1 MTAMETFVPSESAM
15 RRALRRAD
23 DGVTLN
29 PDEAQTLL
37 HARGD
42 SLKRLMTAASRVR
55 DAGLEQ
61 AGQSGIITYSRKVF
75 IPVTHLCR
83 DRCHY
88 CTFVSTPGQLKK
100 AGKGMFMSPDEIL
113 DVARKGEKY
122 DSHSI

>member
-1 MTAMETFVPSESAM
+1 MSVMETFVPSDSAM

-42 SLKRLMTAASRVR
+42 NLKRLMVSASRVR

-88 CTFVSTPGQLKK
+88 CTFVSTPGKLNK
-100 AGKGMFMSPDEIL
+100 AGNGIFMSP
-113 DVARKGEKY
+113 Y
-122 DSHSI
+122 